1 MSKLWDLLENR
12 LPDWM
17 NLKDEEFSV
26 CEVVQIVDYSLDTGD
41 VESFIN
47 RNLDFMK
54 EKNMVKIHKND
65 SEEYYFL
72 LNREGLIYC
81 AIGWDL
87 TEIDEI
93 NELRYMMVKEFIN
106 NNLKV

>member
-1 MSKLWDLLENR
+1 MSELWSLLESKLDCFT
-12 LPDWM
+12 
-17 NLKDEEFSV
+17 LKDDEFSDY
-26 CEVVQIVDYSLDTGD
+26 EVTQIVDNSLDIKS
-41 VESFIN
+41 VESFIY
-47 RNLDFMK
+47 RNLDFLK

-65 SEEYYFL
+65 SEEYFL